1 MSLKQEIIEK
11 FQRQQTNV
19 PETWTIS
26 APLRDKVSEDAT
38 YLPFYGYTS
47 VFHLAKDDQKKC
59 SEILDKVIA
68 VSGDMLIPLP
78 TTSFHITAHEFA
90 NEYTVS
96 KNYSEIDQANG
107 KVLEN
112 IAELFHSLEE
122 KYGDRKI
129 SLRALGPTTSGS
141 DVVSIKFCPETEE
154 DEAILSEIFE
164 RSEAVWP
171 VGRKYMPHVSLGYF
185 KLENFPKKAIDELY
199 KNLKSI
205 SNSLDMKVTF
215 SVGDL
220 VYQRHLS
227 MEDFRD
233 LYSVSDMDAFWRE
246 KCLASVNM

>member
-1 MSLKQEIIEK
+1 MSLKEEILAK
-11 FQRQQTNV
+11 FEHQQKTV
-19 PETWTIS
+19 PASWSIS
-26 APLRDKVSEDAT
+26 TPLRDKVSEDAS

-47 VFHLAKDDQKKC
+47 VFHLAEEDQKKC
-59 SEILDKVIA
+59 GEILDKVMA

-78 TTSFHITAHEFA
+78 SSSFHITAHEFA

-96 KNYSEIDQANG
+96 KNYGEIDEANG
-107 KVLEN
+107 KVLEK
-112 IAELFHSLEE
+112 IAELFHSLDE
-122 KYGDRKI
+122 KYGDRKV

-141 DVVSIKFCPETEE
+141 DVVSIKFLPETEE
-154 DEAILSEIFE
+154 DESILSEIFE

-185 KLENFPKKAIDELY
+185 KLENFPKKDIDDLY
-199 KNLKSI
+199 RNLEDI
-205 SNSLDMKVTF
+205 SRSLDMKVSF

-220 VYQRHLS
+220 VYQRHFS

-246 KCLASVNM
+246 KCLASMTM